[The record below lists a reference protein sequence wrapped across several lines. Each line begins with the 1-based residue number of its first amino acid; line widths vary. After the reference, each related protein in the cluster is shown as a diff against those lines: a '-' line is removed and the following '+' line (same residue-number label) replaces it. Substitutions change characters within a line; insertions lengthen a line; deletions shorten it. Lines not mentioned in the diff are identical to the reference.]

1 MSAKPKLPLLFKG
14 GGRGVVAASAL
25 LAACATPPAAPL
37 SDVFPAS
44 ELGEACKGR
53 DGWSDPAP
61 PAHFPGNTWY
71 VGTCGITALLVTS
84 DAGHVL
90 IDTGPAD
97 AAGSVA
103 ANIERLGFKL
113 ADVHWIVASHEHFDH
128 IGGLAEL
135 QRRTGAK
142 IAALPAA
149 AKVLAS
155 GQPDPADPQFGMLD
169 AIAPVRV
176 NRILRDGETLEIGP
190 LRLTAHATPAHSP
203 GSTSWSWQS
212 CDGETCLTMTYA
224 DSVSTPATKGYRFS
238 DHPERI
244 AAVRGGL
251 AAVADLPC
259 QVLITPH
266 PSASGLFERLAAGKL
281 VNAQACRAY
290 AAAAMQHFEARL
302 AEEAG
307 G

>member
-1 MSAKPKLPLLFKG
+1 MSAKPALAVLP
-14 GGRGVVAASAL
+14 L
-25 LAACATPPAAPL
+25 LAACATPVDAPNAAPKYT
-37 SDVFPAS
+37 PAS
-44 ELGEACKGR
+44 LAASCEGR

-90 IDTGPAD
+90 IDSGPAD
-97 AAGSVA
+97 AAASVA
-103 ANIERLGFKL
+103 ANIERLGFEL
-113 ADVHWIVASHEHFDH
+113 ADVRWIVISHEHFDH
-128 IGGLAEL
+128 AGGLAAL

-149 AKVLAS
+149 AEVLES
-155 GQPDPADPQFGMLD
+155 GQPDLADPQFGMLE
-169 AIAPVRV
+169 AMAPVRV
-176 NRILRDGETLEIGP
+176 DRVLRDGETLGIGP

-212 CDGETCLTMTYA
+212 CDGKTCLNMTYA
-224 DSVSTPATKGYRFS
+224 DSVSTPAAKGYRFT

-244 AAVRGGL
+244 TAVGGGL
-251 AAVADLPC
+251 AAIAELPC

-266 PSASGLFERLAAGKL
+266 PSASGLFERLATGKL
-281 VNAQACRAY
+281 VSAHACRAY
-290 AAAAMQHFEARL
+290 AATAVQRFEGVL
-302 AEEAG
+302 SDEAG